1 MEGSLGYETPKSSG
15 DSGEL
20 AITALSKGDK
30 LIIAMERCWPSV
42 ARFLIFFSPERS
54 QKSLFFNE

>member
-42 ARFLIFFSPERS
+42 ARSDFFFP
-54 QKSLFFNE
+54 